1 MNVLFNPDKED
12 LVMETPFTIA
22 RGVLTEKNGQPT
34 IDYAYMGCSEFE
46 KGAIHRSA
54 RRLLNSKWVLRER
67 GIRVFKRNVPLM
79 VAAKT
84 DCDIIDYTRYFR
96 KLATGNHRLQA
107 PAYFD
112 QGIREYFGYE
122 VRIHRS
128 QIPDVWHDI
137 SNDVFFTIELERAIK
152 LESFFERLM
161 ELWTNPA
168 TATA

>member
-1 MNVLFNPDKED
+1 VNVLFNPDKED

-79 VAAKT
+79 AIAQLK
-84 DCDIIDYTRYFR
+84 
-96 KLATGNHRLQA
+96 
-107 PAYFD
+107 
-112 QGIREYFGYE
+112 
-122 VRIHRS
+122 S
-128 QIPDVWHDI
+128 
-137 SNDVFFTIELERAIK
+137 IEKKYQNIQYIYLCSTKNSKKKNLE
-152 LESFFERLM
+152 
-161 ELWTNPA
+161 
-168 TATA
+168 